1 MRNNQPVT
9 QTPFHFS
16 DDATLMSTT
25 DLNSHILYAN
35 DAFVE
40 ISGFSAEELTGA
52 PHNLVRHP
60 DMPPEAFA
68 DMWATLKQGE
78 PWTGLVKNR
87 CKNGDHYWV
96 RANVNP
102 VIRNGTLLGYMS
114 VRIKPTDQEVQAA
127 AALYQKMRDGTL
139 KNRRLHKGILVVT
152 GLGRWRSVLK
162 TLSLRGR
169 LWAPLLAL
177 LPLSVMGVAALG
189 LGGMALGGFAAGMAL
204 LLALAAAWLDAQ
216 IARPLA
222 QVCRQAKDVATG
234 ASYRVDHLD
243 RVDDIGMTLRAVGQ
257 MGVMFRWLVDDVSSQ
272 VMTVRNA
279 SDVLAQGNEELS
291 RRTDQTAA
299 NVEQTSA
306 TMNQMTATVQSN
318 TATASEANQLSSSA
332 STAAEKGGASM
343 EEIVRM
349 MDEIAVSAKK
359 IGTITSVIDSIA
371 FQTNIL
377 ALNAAVEAARAG
389 EQGKGFAVVA
399 GEVRGLA
406 QRSATAASEIKS
418 LIDAS
423 VSKVLA
429 GSGQV
434 HNAGTTMDDIVSQ
447 VGNVT
452 TLIGRISAAT
462 AEQGTGLSEVGKA
475 VKELERITQQ
485 NAEQVQESAVSA
497 TRMKHQVERLRQA
510 LSVFR

>member
-9 QTPFHFS
+9 QQPFHFP

-25 DLNSHILYAN
+25 DLDSRILYAN
-35 DAFVE
+35 DAFIE

-60 DMPPEAFA
+60 DMPAEAFA

-102 VIRNGTLLGYMS
+102 VIRNGKLLGYMS
-114 VRIKPTDQEVQAA
+114 VRIKPTDQEVEAA
-127 AALYQKMRDGTL
+127 SALYQKMRDGTL
-139 KNRRLHKGILVVT
+139 KNRRLHKGVLLAT
-152 GLGRWRSVLK
+152 GPGRWRSLLK
-162 TLSLRGR
+162 TMSLRAR
-169 LWAPLLAL
+169 LFAPLLAL
-177 LPLSVMGVAALG
+177 LPLSVAGASALG
-189 LGGMALGGFAAGMAL
+189 LGGPALGGFTAGMAL
-204 LLALAAAWLDAQ
+204 LLALSAAWLDAQ

-243 RVDDIGMTLRAVGQ
+243 RVDEIGMTLRAVGQ
-257 MGVMFRWLVDDVSSQ
+257 LGVMFRWLVDDVSNQ
-272 VMTVRNA
+272 VMTVSRA

-318 TATASEANQLSSSA
+318 TATAAEANQLSSAA
-332 STAAEKGGASM
+332 SSAAEKGGESM

-349 MDEIAVSAKK
+349 MDEIAISSKK

-423 VSKVLA
+423 VNKVLS

-434 HNAGTTMDDIVSQ
+434 HDAGTTMDDIVRQ
-447 VGNVT
+447 VSNVT
-452 TLIGRISAAT
+452 ALIARISAAT

-497 TRMKHQVERLRQA
+497 TRMKHQVGRLGMA
-510 LSVFR
+510 LKVFR